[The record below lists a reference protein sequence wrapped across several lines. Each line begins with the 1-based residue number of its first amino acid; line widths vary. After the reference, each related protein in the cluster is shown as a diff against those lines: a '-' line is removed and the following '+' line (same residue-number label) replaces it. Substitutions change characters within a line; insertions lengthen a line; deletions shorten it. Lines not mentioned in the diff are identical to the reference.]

1 LKTGSAVFWLVR
13 LSNET
18 GDGTRITSTR
28 STTNQVV
35 EYTEYNE
42 SDYEHGDES
51 SYEGEEGSYEDDD
64 D

>member
-1 LKTGSAVFWLVR
+1 VR

-28 STTNQVV
+28 STTNQVE

-51 SYEGEEGSYEDDD
+51 SYEGEEGNYEDDD